1 MCSVKIVSRCPTIF
15 QRAHD
20 LNKMA
25 KLLLVEDDKRLCRI
39 ITDLLGFEQFVVEV
53 VHDGQEGLD
62 RLKLYDYDLIILD
75 WDLPKLSGVE
85 ICKAYRNGG
94 GQTTVLM
101 LTGKSAIGEKESGFD
116 AGADDYLTKPFDARE
131 LMARIRALLRRAPS
145 FKSHVMTFGDLT
157 LDTGGHRFLVA
168 DREVA
173 LLPKE
178 FMLLEFLLKNPD
190 QVFSQEMLL
199 NKIWSSESEASA
211 LAVRSCIKRIRRK
224 LEDHGSKFTL
234 KAVYGV
240 GYRFEE
246 SSNSNDSQA
255 EDAD

>member
-1 MCSVKIVSRCPTIF
+1 MSNDFT
-15 QRAHD
+15 AHD
-20 LNKMA
+20 GDNMA
-25 KLLLVEDDKRLCRI
+25 KILLVEDDKRLCQL

-75 WDLPKLSGVE
+75 WELPKLAGVE
-85 ICKAYRNGG
+85 ICKAFRNGG
-94 GQTTVLM
+94 GQASVLM
-101 LTGKSAIGEKESGFD
+101 LTGKSAIAEKESGFD
-116 AGADDYLTKPFDARE
+116 AGADDYLTKPFDSRE
-131 LMARIRALLRRAPS
+131 LLARIRALLRRAPA
-145 FKSHVMTFGDLT
+145 FKSQIMTFGDLT
-157 LDTGGHRFLVA
+157 LDAAGHRFLVA
-168 DREVA
+168 DTEVP

-178 FMLLEFLLKNPD
+178 FMLLEYILRNPN

-199 NKIWSSESEASA
+199 NKIWSSESDASA

-246 SSNSNDSQA
+246 SSNSKDSP
-255 EDAD
+255 EEEGK